1 MKKPNTVIIGSTS
14 RIKEA
19 AVRRALRDL
28 GIEAEVRALETSS
41 GMKAQPFGIHEAMTG
56 ARNRVDAHRNEDTPD
71 TTWFVGIENA
81 VIGFAPRD
89 GAFDVAAIC
98 VAVGGQGPIR
108 RGFSPTV
115 EMPNSCIEE
124 AGQRGFS
131 TTTVGEVIAERLEQC
146 DPLDP
151 HATITGGAQS
161 REDSLVAGLLPIF
174 GLILSEAF
182 ARLD

>member
-1 MKKPNTVIIGSTS
+1 MQKPNTVIIGSTS

-19 AVRRALRDL
+19 AVRRALREL
-28 GIEAEVRALETSS
+28 GIEAEVRGLATSS

-56 ARNRVDAHRNEDTPD
+56 ARNRADAHRNEDAPD

-81 VIGFAPRD
+81 IVFFAPRD

-98 VAVGGQGPIR
+98 VAIGGRGPVR

-115 EMPNSCIEE
+115 EMPISCVEE
-124 AGQRGFS
+124 AGHRGLS
-131 TTTVGEVIAERLEQC
+131 TTTVGEVIAERLES
-146 DPLDP
+146 DPQDP
-151 HATITGGAQS
+151 HATLTGSAQS

-174 GLILSEAF
+174 GLALSEAF